1 MADHSYVTLTSDNFG
16 PEVLNS
22 SIPVMVDFWA
32 PWCGPCRILGPI
44 VEDLAAQFA
53 GRVKVGKLNIDDYPQ
68 VASQYGITA
77 VPTLVF
83 FQNGQV
89 VDRAV
94 GVSPKNALIQ
104 KLNALQQPTL
114 DQAA

>member
-1 MADHSYVTLTSDNFG
+1 MADHSNTVTLTSDNFQQ
-16 PEVLNS
+16 EVLGS

-44 VEDLAAQFA
+44 VEDLASQFA
-53 GRVKVGKLNIDDYPQ
+53 GRVKVGKLNIDDYPLL
-68 VASQYGITA
+68 ASKYEITA
-77 VPTLVF
+77 VPTLLF
-83 FQNGQV
+83 FRNTQV

-104 KLNALQQPTL
+104 TLNALQQQA
-114 DQAA
+114 QAA